1 VKQAKKFIA
10 KNKDA
15 PFFLY
20 FASQSIHV
28 PRAPNKR
35 FQGTTKLGYRGD
47 AMVELDWAVGELMK
61 TLEEY
66 DLTENT
72 IVIFSSDNGPVYDD
86 GYADGTVVDKSSE
99 EIDRGHDGSGIYRGG
114 KYQIYEGGTRV
125 PFIIRWPTRIEP
137 GVSDGLVN
145 QIDFIASFAELLNV
159 DLAAKEA
166 RDSRSTLKTFLGDV
180 AVGHDLMLEEANVLA
195 LRKGDWKYIEKQNAF
210 WAGLAQAPLLYN
222 LAEDPSEQTN
232 LIEQYS
238 EKAASMA
245 KMLEKMKLS
254 EGIRKMSL

>member
-1 VKQAKKFIA
+1 
-10 KNKDA
+10 
-15 PFFLY
+15 
-20 FASQSIHV
+20 
-28 PRAPNKR
+28 
-35 FQGTTKLGYRGD
+35 
-47 AMVELDWAVGELMK
+47 M
-61 TLEEY
+61 
-66 DLTENT
+66 
-72 IVIFSSDNGPVYDD
+72 
-86 GYADGTVVDKSSE
+86 
-99 EIDRGHDGSGIYRGG
+99 
-114 KYQIYEGGTRV
+114 

-137 GVSDGLVN
+137 GVSEGLVN

-195 LRKGDWKYIEKQNAF
+195 LRKRDWKYIEKQNAF

-232 LIEQYS
+232 LIEQYP